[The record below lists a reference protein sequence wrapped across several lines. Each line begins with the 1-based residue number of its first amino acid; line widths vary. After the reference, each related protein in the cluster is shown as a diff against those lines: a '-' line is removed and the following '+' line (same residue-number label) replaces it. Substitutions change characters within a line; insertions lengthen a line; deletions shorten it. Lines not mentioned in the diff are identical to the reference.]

1 MTTLTPFEEAH
12 FDQLPEDDI
21 RSGLT
26 VEALR
31 QAFAENLFYIQ
42 GKHPARATA
51 HDIYMAVAYSVRDR
65 IMHRT
70 LNMLDVLI
78 KNDFRLVC
86 YMSAEYLL
94 GPLLSDNLINLG
106 IYENAKEALNSFGI
120 KLDKVLAQEPD
131 PGLGTGGLGRLAACY
146 IDSLATLEY
155 PSIAYGIRYEFGMF
169 KQVLQDGWQ
178 TELTDKWLSLGNPWE
193 IARPESFIDVKL
205 CGHTETYQD
214 QNGKMRVRWNPDKMV
229 KGVPYD
235 TPMVG
240 YKVNNCNI
248 LRLWKAE
255 ATESFDFNAF
265 NLGDYYKS
273 VEAKM
278 FSENITKELYPNDN
292 ALQGK
297 QLRLEQQY
305 FFVTCSLQDMLR
317 IHRYKNKKLEDF
329 HQSYTVQLNDTHPA
343 IAIPELMRLLVD
355 ENELEWD
362 LAWDITIKT
371 FAYTNHTLLPEA
383 LEKWSIEL
391 FGKVLPRHLEII
403 YEINRRFLAEVEQKY
418 PGDKEKL
425 RRMSLIEES
434 GEKAVRMAT
443 LACVGS
449 HSVNGVA
456 ELHTRLLKELIFPDF
471 VELWPDKFINITNGV
486 TPRRFIVVSNPRLTQ
501 LIDKKIGGQWVTHLE
516 ELHHLEAWAEDE
528 EFQAEWRKVKL
539 ENKQTLTEHI
549 HEKTGIVV
557 FSDTLFDVMIKRFHE
572 YKRQHLKVLHII
584 ALYNRLKHNPN
595 LKVPNRTFI
604 FGGKAAPGYFMAK
617 LIIKLITSVA
627 NVVNKDSDIQ
637 DRLKVVMYP
646 NYNVKNAQK
655 IIPAADLS
663 EQISTAGKEASGTG
677 NMKLAM
683 NGAVTIGTLDGANIE
698 ILQEVGADN
707 FFTFGLKAD
716 EVIALQSKGY
726 HPRDVY
732 NNNGELRLALD
743 QLADGMFS
751 LGDKELFRPL
761 LDNLLSFDPYM
772 VLADFPAY
780 MECQDKV
787 DRAYLNP
794 AEWTRMSIL
803 NSSRMGKFSSDRA
816 IKQYCDE
823 IWKVKP
829 RPITDRE
836 LLK

>member
-1 MTTLTPFEEAH
+1 MTTLSPFEETH
-12 FDQLPEDDI
+12 FDQLPEDDV
-21 RSGLT
+21 RSGLS
-26 VEALR
+26 VDSLR
-31 QAFAENLFYIQ
+31 QAFAENLFYML

-78 KNDFRLVC
+78 KHDFRLVC
-86 YMSAEYLL
+86 YMSAEYLI
-94 GPLLSDNLINLG
+94 GPLLANNLINLG

-146 IDSLATLEY
+146 LDSLATLEY

-169 KQVLQDGWQ
+169 EQALQGGWQ
-178 TELTDKWLSLGNPWE
+178 VERTDKWLSLGNPWE

-205 CGHTETYQD
+205 CGHTETYAD
-214 QNGKMRVRWNPDKMV
+214 ATGNLKVRWNPDKMV

-255 ATESFDFNAF
+255 ATESFDFDAF

-278 FSENITKELYPNDN
+278 FSENITKALYPNDN

-317 IHRYKNKKLEDF
+317 IHHYKGKKLEDF
-329 HQSYTVQLNDTHPA
+329 HENFTVQLNDTHPSIA
-343 IAIPELMRLLVD
+343 IAELMRLLVD
-355 ENELEWD
+355 ENGMEWD
-362 LAWDITIKT
+362 KAWEVTTKT

-383 LEKWSIEL
+383 LEKWPISL

-403 YEINRRFLAEVEQKY
+403 YEINRRFLGEVAAKY
-418 PGDKEKL
+418 PGDNEKL
-425 RRMSLIEES
+425 RRMSLIDEAEDR
-434 GEKAVRMAT
+434 AIRMAH

-449 HSVNGVA
+449 HNVNGVA
-456 ELHTRLLKELIFPDF
+456 ELHTELLKELIFPDF
-471 VELWPDKFINITNGV
+471 VDLWPAKFLNITNGV
-486 TPRRFIVVSNPRLTQ
+486 TPRRFVVSSNPRLTQ
-501 LIDKKIGGQWVTHLE
+501 LINKKIGPQWITHLD

-528 EFQAEWRKVKL
+528 AFQAEWRKAKL
-539 ENKQTLTEHI
+539 ENKQSLASLI
-549 HEKTGIVV
+549 HEQTGIVV
-557 FSDTLFDVMIKRFHE
+557 YSDTLFDVMVKRFHE

-584 ALYNRLKHNPN
+584 ALYNRLKQNPD
-595 LKVPNRTFI
+595 LPVPNRTFV

-627 NVVNKDSDIQ
+627 NVVNKDSDIR
-637 DRLKVVMYP
+637 DRLKVVLYP

-698 ILQEVGADN
+698 ILQEVGSDN
-707 FFTFGLKAD
+707 FFTFGLKAE
-716 EVIALQSKGY
+716 EVLDLQRNGY
-726 HPRDVY
+726 RSRDYY
-732 NNNGELRLALD
+732 NNNAELRQALD

-751 LGDKELFRPL
+751 LGDRELFRPL
-761 LDNLLSFDPYM
+761 LDNLLSQDPYM
-772 VLADFPAY
+772 VLADFQGY
-780 MECQDKV
+780 LECQDKV
-787 DRAYLNP
+787 DKAYLNP

-803 NSSRMGKFSSDRA
+803 NSARMGKFSSDRA
-816 IKQYCDE
+816 VKQYCDE
-823 IWKVKP
+823 VWHVTP

-836 LLK
+836 LLR